1 MKQLRGIEVKRF
13 NKTIRKELRIDKE
26 IVLVLFSVDYQANL
40 GIIFRLCDA
49 LRVKKLYL
57 TGGVSTPVGHV
68 FEKIA
73 RHKEKVV
80 DWEREE
86 DIQKVISNLK
96 LDGFDIVGVEITDK
110 SVRYDKYQWK
120 NKTALVLG
128 NEGHG
133 LPDKVLNLCD
143 EAVFIPMLGHGG
155 SLNVGVAAAI

>member
-1 MKQLRGIEVKRF
+1 M
-13 NKTIRKELRIDKE
+13 
-26 IVLVLFSVDYQANL
+26 
-40 GIIFRLCDA
+40 
-49 LRVKKLYL
+49 
-57 TGGVSTPVGHV
+57 

-110 SVRYDKYQWK
+110 SVRYDKYKWK

-155 SLNVGVAAAI
+155 SLNVGVAAAIVGYTVFLSKNSNL